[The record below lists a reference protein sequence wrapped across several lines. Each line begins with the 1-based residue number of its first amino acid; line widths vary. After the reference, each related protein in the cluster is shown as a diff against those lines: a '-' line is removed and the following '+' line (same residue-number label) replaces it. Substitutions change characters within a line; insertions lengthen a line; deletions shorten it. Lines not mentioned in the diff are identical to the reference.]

1 MTDNVQ
7 IAGATPDMKPP
18 ANTVGAVAWLRQSLF
33 NTWYNAIL
41 TVLVLLLLGSAIP
54 PFVNWLVVRAH
65 GFDATSPAC
74 RAATDGACWGFI
86 GEKLRFILFGTFPYD
101 EQWRPLLTIAVVIA
115 LLLASCDRRFW
126 KPWLALV
133 WAAGIAVVAILMW
146 GGVFGLSYVENSRW
160 GGLPLTLILSVVGLA
175 VAFPL
180 AILLALGR
188 RSNLPAMRV
197 LSVTYIELI
206 RGVPLISLLF
216 MASVMFP
223 LFLPNGVSVDKLLR
237 AQIAFI
243 MFASAYM
250 AEAIRGGLQ
259 AIPKGQYEAADAL
272 GLGYWQKMRKIILP
286 QALAIAIPP
295 LVNTFISFFKDTSLV
310 IIIGLYD
317 LLGTAKAAL
326 SDPAWRGFYKEA
338 YLFIG
343 VIYWVFCFSM
353 SKYSQK
359 LERDLN
365 RHRRR

>member
-1 MTDNVQ
+1 MTDTVKHV
-7 IAGATPDMKPP
+7 GLPDERPP
-18 ANTVGAVAWLRQSLF
+18 SNIVGPVAWLRNNLF

-41 TVLVLLLLGSAIP
+41 TVLVLLLLATAVP
-54 PFVNWLVVRAH
+54 PFITWLFVTAH
-65 GFDATSPAC
+65 GFDATSQEC
-74 RAATDGACWGFI
+74 RAGGGACWGFI

-101 EQWRPLLTIAVVIA
+101 EQWRPLLTIVIFIA
-115 LLLASCDRRFW
+115 LLVGSCDRRFW
-126 KPWLALV
+126 KPWLGLV
-133 WAAGIAVVAILMW
+133 WAVGLTAVGILMW
-146 GGVFGLSYVENSRW
+146 GGVFGLTPVENTLW
-160 GGLPLTLILSVVGLA
+160 GGLPLTLILSVIGLA
-175 VAFPL
+175 VAFPA

-188 RSNLPAMRV
+188 RSNMPAVKV
-197 LSVTYIELI
+197 LCVTYIELI

-237 AQIAFI
+237 AQVAFI
-243 MFASAYM
+243 MFAAAYM

-259 AIPKGQYEAADAL
+259 AIPKGQYEAADGL
-272 GLGYWQKMRKIILP
+272 GLSYWQKMLKIILP

-317 LLGTAKAAL
+317 LLGAGKVAL
-326 SDPAWRGFYKEA
+326 SDPSWRGFYRES
-338 YLFIG
+338 YLFVG

-365 RHRRR
+365 RSHRR